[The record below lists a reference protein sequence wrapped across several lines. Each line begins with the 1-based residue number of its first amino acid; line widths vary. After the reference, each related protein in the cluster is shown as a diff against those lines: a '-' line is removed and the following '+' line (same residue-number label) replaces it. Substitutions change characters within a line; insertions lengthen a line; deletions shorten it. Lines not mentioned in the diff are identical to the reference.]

1 MPANVPGANEAMV
14 TPDGTL
20 GSTTVASLTSCGAD
34 EHPARRSITKRDR
47 ILVLRAASRQCPLVS
62 HRGYN
67 GGMLRLR
74 AALFGALCACSGP
87 APEPTACTDVP
98 GAIDGGAWAG
108 GPLDVPMTVTR
119 TSSNG
124 TMRFSVPIR
133 IGDSDP
139 FDAFLDT
146 GSSGLR
152 VLDGAVPASAYA
164 CATSTAVTY
173 SYHSGLELQ
182 GVVAYA
188 SVTIGAAATPG
199 PVPVMLVR
207 QVGCTEAK
215 PSCDA
220 AGKSPA
226 NYTFFGPYKAILG
239 VGMRNGASGVGNVIA
254 QLAGH
259 PAFVVKAPAYGGGS
273 GTLRIAPSPADDDRY
288 GLPADLVDQTTSNDF
303 ALPAEL
309 DTGNPAVYVESKA
322 VTSDAVIAAGS
333 QVDVTV
339 GPASAPLGEW
349 TFTVAAVPTPGIDL
363 VELEPAT

>member
-1 MPANVPGANEAMV
+1 
-14 TPDGTL
+14 
-20 GSTTVASLTSCGAD
+20 
-34 EHPARRSITKRDR
+34 
-47 ILVLRAASRQCPLVS
+47 
-62 HRGYN
+62 
-67 GGMLRLR
+67 MLRLR

-273 GTLRIAPSPADDDRY
+273 GTLRIAPSPADVAAFTTFSLPPLDGGAPLANGTPAYDDRY

-363 VELEPAT
+363 VELEPATGAGFMNLGTSVFFRYDVLFDQASGTIGLLSHQG